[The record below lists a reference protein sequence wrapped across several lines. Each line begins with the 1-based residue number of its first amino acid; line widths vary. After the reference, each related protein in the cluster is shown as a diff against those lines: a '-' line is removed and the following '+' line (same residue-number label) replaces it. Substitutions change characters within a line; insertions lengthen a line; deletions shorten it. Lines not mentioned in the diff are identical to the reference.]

1 MFTLLFGVTAFA
13 APIKKIEVINN
24 MGVPKEVIISSI
36 EMKEGAEFSQ
46 DKSAQ
51 DINRLKAMKYF
62 NDVNIQ
68 TKDVEDGVEVY
79 IDVKEKENVNDLLKK
94 DGLLVSN
101 DTIPMDTKAFTVSNI
116 RISGLKN
123 ISRSEFLDLANIK
136 EGSVVNER
144 KLIDVKAR
152 IAFSGYFRS
161 ADIKVKEG
169 QTLEIVVL
177 ENPIIK
183 DVIVEGGSLYTGDQI
198 KSLLGIEAGKILNL
212 NDLKE
217 AGEKVKALYNKD
229 GFVLCGISDVYT
241 DEAGVL
247 HIKVTEGIVR
257 KIEAKKMITIQKGAR
272 RKPNDDKLKTAD
284 HVIDR
289 EVVIQK
295 DRIFNIKDFDQ
306 TANNLMRLGIFRNI
320 KYEAR
325 GIEGDPNGVVIT
337 LLIDE
342 DRTASIQGGISYGT
356 ESGLMGSASVK
367 DTNWAGK
374 NQEVEFSIEK
384 STKTGAK
391 INISFFDPWI
401 KGTDRVSWGWG
412 AYKRTYGNPSTV
424 FNTTKVL
431 GGRLNIGKGVNRNL
445 SFNIGAKSEYLQ
457 EFPNSEIF
465 QHVSADGKA
474 IVEVPDKDQSF
485 NKKFYDLKDKLTEN
499 IGQQPN
505 EKIKENITKM
515 IETLNDENKIQEIE
529 NNLNPAD
536 LKENIQKLKRRI
548 REKLK

>member
-229 GFVLCGISDVYT
+229 GFVLCGIS
-241 DEAGVL
+241 
-247 HIKVTEGIVR
+247 
-257 KIEAKKMITIQKGAR
+257 
-272 RKPNDDKLKTAD
+272 
-284 HVIDR
+284 
-289 EVVIQK
+289 
-295 DRIFNIKDFDQ
+295 
-306 TANNLMRLGIFRNI
+306 
-320 KYEAR
+320 
-325 GIEGDPNGVVIT
+325 
-337 LLIDE
+337 
-342 DRTASIQGGISYGT
+342 
-356 ESGLMGSASVK
+356 
-367 DTNWAGK
+367 
-374 NQEVEFSIEK
+374 
-384 STKTGAK
+384 
-391 INISFFDPWI
+391 
-401 KGTDRVSWGWG
+401 
-412 AYKRTYGNPSTV
+412 
-424 FNTTKVL
+424 
-431 GGRLNIGKGVNRNL
+431 
-445 SFNIGAKSEYLQ
+445 
-457 EFPNSEIF
+457 
-465 QHVSADGKA
+465 
-474 IVEVPDKDQSF
+474 
-485 NKKFYDLKDKLTEN
+485 
-499 IGQQPN
+499 
-505 EKIKENITKM
+505 
-515 IETLNDENKIQEIE
+515 
-529 NNLNPAD
+529 
-536 LKENIQKLKRRI
+536 
-548 REKLK
+548 